1 MLNLI
6 IDVPSVLVTIM
17 KLVYSI
23 YLDFLRKVL
32 LPLPGVVEKFCFDW
46 PAFYVKNK
54 LFTLIKEDGET
65 LALYHENREPL
76 IAADPETFF
85 VTEHYRNYK
94 YVLIN
99 MNNIQPSFLE
109 ELLVEAWR
117 KRAPKRII
125 KEYDQSSDV

>member
-1 MLNLI
+1 
-6 IDVPSVLVTIM
+6 M

-32 LPLPGVVEKFCFDW
+32 LPLPEVVEKFCFDS
-46 PAFYVKNK
+46 PAFYVKDK
-54 LFTLIKEDGET
+54 LFTLVKEDGET

-76 IAADPETFF
+76 MEADPETFF
-85 VTEHYRNYK
+85 ITKHYRNYK

-99 MNNIQPSFLE
+99 MNNIKPDLLE

-117 KRAPKRII
+117 RRAPKRIVR
-125 KEYDQSSDV
+125 EYDRTD